1 MRRAGIL
8 RNDGSDEAVKGMV
21 KQLSHA
27 LPDFW
32 YHYEFVLGSPTLPIS
47 RAASAS
53 ADIRGVEAHERDGV
67 VSTMWSGPARG
78 TTRQEVG
85 FCLENLFSPYSDWA

>member
-32 YHYEFVLGSPTLPIS
+32 YHYEFVLGPSMCLN
-47 RAASAS
+47 
-53 ADIRGVEAHERDGV
+53 ADIRGVEAHEGDGV
-67 VSTMWSGPARG
+67 VSVMWCRLARG
-78 TTRQEVG
+78 TTRQEAYPG